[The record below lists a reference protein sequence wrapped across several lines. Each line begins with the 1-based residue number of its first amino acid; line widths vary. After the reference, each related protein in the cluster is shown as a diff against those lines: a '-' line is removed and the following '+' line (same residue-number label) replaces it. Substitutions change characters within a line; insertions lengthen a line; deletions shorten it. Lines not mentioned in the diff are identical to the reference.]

1 MDKYENFKKIMTCEQ
16 WEKLVSMLLEVIEGK
31 DLDLRLKDI
40 SAERAKAEIERL
52 EAEVERLNELLTP
65 TK

>member
-1 MDKYENFKKIMTCEQ
+1 MG
-16 WEKLVSMLLEVIEGK
+16 EKLKLSKEQYEQLIAMLLKTLEDK

-40 SAERAKAEIERL
+40 SAERAKKEIERL
-52 EAEVERLNELLTP
+52 EAEVERLKELLTP